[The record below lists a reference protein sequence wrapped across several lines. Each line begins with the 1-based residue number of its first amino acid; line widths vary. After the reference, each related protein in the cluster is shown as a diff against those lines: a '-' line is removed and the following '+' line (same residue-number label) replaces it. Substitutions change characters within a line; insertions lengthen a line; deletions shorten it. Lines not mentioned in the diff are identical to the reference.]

1 MEKKEQQ
8 NIEKR
13 LKDLRHELI
22 EKRQRLEESRINL
35 SLKEVEFEENAA
47 NAQMADGL
55 DRLND
60 QVENEIAAINHALG
74 RLRLGD
80 YEICEFC
87 GRTISAKRLEAL
99 PWTTSCIYC
108 AKGEEGEIGEDLNEE
123 EGAISVTEEQAELPK
138 DLQGLNDEQ
147 LEAAV
152 IDAILRDGQVPLD
165 DLTVTCSKGFLRVEG
180 VLPDKRQHSHF
191 QEIIYDVLGFR
202 DVEEIIRIDRTA
214 WARNDRTPGIDREED
229 EEPDSAEGSGTQ
241 TIEAVKEGKTISP
254 ADEIIP
260 EKGDRKE

>member
-1 MEKKEQQ
+1 MEREQQQ

-13 LKDLRHELI
+13 LKDLHQELI
-22 EKRQRLEESRINL
+22 EKRQKLEEARINL
-35 SLKEVEFEENAA
+35 GLKEVEFEENAT

-55 DRLND
+55 DRLDD
-60 QVENEIAAINHALG
+60 QVENEIAAINHALD
-74 RLRLGD
+74 RLRLGE
-80 YEICEFC
+80 YEICESC

-99 PWTTSCIYC
+99 PWTASCIRC
-108 AKGEEGEIGEDLNEE
+108 AKGEEGEVGEEDLNEE
-123 EGAISVTEEQAELPK
+123 EAILGAEEQVELPE

-165 DLTVTCSKGFLRVEG
+165 DLSVTCSKGFLRVEG
-180 VLPDKRQHSHF
+180 ALPDKRQHSHL

-214 WARNDRTPGIDREED
+214 WARKDRTPGINNEEE
-229 EEPDSAEGSGTQ
+229 EEPDSAEGVGTE

-260 EKGDRKE
+260 EKGGRK